1 MPNSNDQDR
10 KKLSLSGRGK
20 LSLSKTVE
28 TSQVRQSFSHGRSKT
43 VQVEVRRP
51 TRVKKPV
58 VLGGKEAPKAPE
70 PVVEVVQPEAA
81 KPEVAAT
88 EDKSVTNLTEVER
101 AARERALQQGMK
113 HDDDGATSAVTKASA
128 AIAADAGAEV
138 AEPVAPE
145 APEVPLTRREIEVQ
159 EARKIADA
167 EAAAAKAETDRLVE
181 EEAARQARAAAERA
195 VQKLEEDNAAA
206 KAKAAAPAA
215 EPRSP
220 AAPAAVAA
228 EEDANPRNRRRTTAD
243 APGRKQ
249 PAARR
254 GEQRR
259 RSSKLTIS
267 EALSDG
273 SERVRSLAAMRRAR
287 EREKARLQDSGGD
300 NAKQVRDVIIPDNIT
315 VQELSNRMAARG
327 ADLVKSLMKMGVM
340 ATINQVID
348 GDTAE
353 LLVQEFGHTPKRVS
367 EADVEIGLVGET
379 DASELLKARPPV
391 VTVMGHVDHG
401 KTSLLD
407 ALRRTSVVSGEAGGI
422 TQHIGAYQVNLK
434 SGDKITFLDT
444 PGHAAFTEMRSR
456 GATVTDLV
464 ILVVAGDDGIK
475 EQTVEAIRHAKAA
488 EVPVIVAINKMD
500 KPEADAQRVRNELLQ
515 HEIIVEEVGGDVM
528 AIEVSAMQGTGLD
541 ALEEA
546 ILLQAEVM
554 ELQANPDRAANG
566 TVIEAKMER
575 GRGSVATVLIQ
586 RGTLSVGDVFVA
598 GAEWGKVRA
607 LIDDRGQNCKTAGP
621 SFPVEVLGLGG
632 TPLAGDD
639 FVVVDS
645 EARAREIVDY
655 RQRVLREKQA
665 TAGARGTVEQM
676 LTKIASG
683 EAREVPVVIKA
694 DVHGSLEAIRSTL
707 DKLVNDQVAMRV
719 LHGAVGGINES
730 DVTLAQAS
738 GAIVIGFNVRAN
750 PQARDLARRESI
762 DIRYY
767 SIIYN
772 LIDDMKVVLT
782 GLMAPDLKEEFLG
795 NAEVKETFNIT
806 KVGKIAGCIVT
817 DGSIRRGA
825 KVRLLR
831 DNVVI
836 HEGTLKTLK
845 RFKDEVKDVR
855 EGYECGAAFEGYSDL
870 QVGDIIECFDVKEI
884 IRDFEAIEQPTAA
897 ASGST

>member
-1 MPNSNDQDR
+1 
-10 KKLSLSGRGK
+10 
-20 LSLSKTVE
+20 
-28 TSQVRQSFSHGRSKT
+28 
-43 VQVEVRRP
+43 
-51 TRVKKPV
+51 
-58 VLGGKEAPKAPE
+58 
-70 PVVEVVQPEAA
+70 
-81 KPEVAAT
+81 
-88 EDKSVTNLTEVER
+88 
-101 AARERALQQGMK
+101 
-113 HDDDGATSAVTKASA
+113 
-128 AIAADAGAEV
+128 
-138 AEPVAPE
+138 
-145 APEVPLTRREIEVQ
+145 
-159 EARKIADA
+159 
-167 EAAAAKAETDRLVE
+167 
-181 EEAARQARAAAERA
+181 
-195 VQKLEEDNAAA
+195 
-206 KAKAAAPAA
+206 
-215 EPRSP
+215 
-220 AAPAAVAA
+220 
-228 EEDANPRNRRRTTAD
+228 
-243 APGRKQ
+243 
-249 PAARR
+249 
-254 GEQRR
+254 
-259 RSSKLTIS
+259 
-267 EALSDG
+267 
-273 SERVRSLAAMRRAR
+273 
-287 EREKARLQDSGGD
+287 
-300 NAKQVRDVIIPDNIT
+300 
-315 VQELSNRMAARG
+315 
-327 ADLVKSLMKMGVM
+327 
-340 ATINQVID
+340 
-348 GDTAE
+348 
-353 LLVQEFGHTPKRVS
+353 
-367 EADVEIGLVGET
+367 
-379 DASELLKARPPV
+379 
-391 VTVMGHVDHG
+391 
-401 KTSLLD
+401 
-407 ALRRTSVVSGEAGGI
+407 VVSGEAGGI
-422 TQHIGAYQVNLK
+422 TQHIGAYQVTLQ
-434 SGDKITFLDT
+434 SGQKITFLDT

-488 EVPVIVAINKMD
+488 QVPVIVAINKMD

-528 AIEVSAMQGTGLD
+528 AVEVSATQGSGLD

-554 ELQANPDRAANG
+554 ELTANPDRVANG

-586 RGTLSVGDVFVA
+586 RGTLNVGDVFVA

-607 LIDDRGQNCKTAGP
+607 LIDDRGQNCQQAGP

-632 TPLAGDD
+632 TPVAGDD

-676 LTKIASG
+676 LTKIATG

-750 PQARDLARRESI
+750 PQARELARRESI

-795 NAEVKETFNIT
+795 NAEIKETFNIT
-806 KVGKIAGCIVT
+806 KVGKIAGCLVT

-855 EGYECGAAFEGYSDL
+855 EGYECGAAFEGYNDL
-870 QVGDIIECFDVKEI
+870 QVGDVIECFDVKEVV
-884 IRDFEAIEQPTAA
+884 RDFEASDQSLA
-897 ASGST
+897 AS

>member
-58 VLGGKEAPKAPE
+58 VLGAKEAPKAPE
-70 PVVEVVQPEAA
+70 PVVETVQ
-81 KPEVAAT
+81 PEVAALEAVT
-88 EDKSVTNLTEVER
+88 TDDKSATNLTEVER

-113 HDDDGATSAVTKASA
+113 HDDDAAVSGDSDAPA
-128 AIAADAGAEV
+128 A
-138 AEPVAPE
+138 AEPEAAVVAP
-145 APEVPLTRREIEVQ
+145 PEEPAVPLTRREAELQ
-159 EARKIADA
+159 EARAIADA
-167 EAAAAKAETDRLVE
+167 EAAAAKAESDRLVE

-195 VQKLEEDNAAA
+195 AQKLEEEAAAA
-206 KAKAAAPAA
+206 KASAARPATEPREAGGPAA
-215 EPRSP
+215 T
-220 AAPAAVAA
+220 AD
-228 EEDANPRNRRRTTAD
+228 EDSNPRNRRRPTAD

-267 EALSDG
+267 EALSDE

-287 EREKARLQDSGGD
+287 EREKARLQDSGGE
-300 NAKQVRDVIIPDNIT
+300 NLKQVRDVIIPDSIT

-327 ADLVKSLMKMGVM
+327 ADLIKSLMKMGFM

-367 EADVEIGLVGET
+367 EADVEIGLTGET
-379 DASELLKARPPV
+379 DAAELLKPRPPV

-422 TQHIGAYQVNLK
+422 TQHIGAYQVTLQ
-434 SGDKITFLDT
+434 SGQKITFLDT

-488 EVPVIVAINKMD
+488 QVPVIVAINKMD

-528 AIEVSAMQGTGLD
+528 AVEVSATQGSGLD

-554 ELQANPDRAANG
+554 ELTANPDRVANG

-586 RGTLSVGDVFVA
+586 RGTLNVGDVFVA

-607 LIDDRGQNCKTAGP
+607 LIDDRGQNCQQAGP

-632 TPLAGDD
+632 TPVAGDD

-676 LTKIASG
+676 LTKIATG

-750 PQARDLARRESI
+750 PQARELARRESI

-795 NAEVKETFNIT
+795 NAEIKETFNIT
-806 KVGKIAGCIVT
+806 KVGKIAGCLVT

-855 EGYECGAAFEGYSDL
+855 EGYECGAAFEGYNDL
-870 QVGDIIECFDVKEI
+870 QVGDVIECFDVKEVV
-884 IRDFEAIEQPTAA
+884 RDFEASDQSLA
-897 ASGST
+897 AS

>member
-58 VLGGKEAPKAPE
+58 VLGAKEAPKAPE
-70 PVVEVVQPEAA
+70 PVVETVQ
-81 KPEVAAT
+81 PEVAALEAVT
-88 EDKSVTNLTEVER
+88 TDDKSATNLTEVER
-101 AARERALQQGMK
+101 AARERALQQGRK
-113 HDDDGATSAVTKASA
+113 HDDDATVSGDSDAPA
-128 AIAADAGAEV
+128 A
-138 AEPVAPE
+138 AEPEAAVVAP
-145 APEVPLTRREIEVQ
+145 PEEPAVPLTRREAELQ
-159 EARKIADA
+159 EARAIADA
-167 EAAAAKAETDRLVE
+167 EAAAAKAESDRLVE

-195 VQKLEEDNAAA
+195 AQKLEEEAAAA
-206 KAKAAAPAA
+206 KASAARPVTEPREAGGPAA
-215 EPRSP
+215 T
-220 AAPAAVAA
+220 AD
-228 EEDANPRNRRRTTAD
+228 EDSNPRNRRRPTAD

-267 EALSDG
+267 EALSDE

-287 EREKARLQDSGGD
+287 EREKARLQDSGGE
-300 NAKQVRDVIIPDNIT
+300 NLKQVRDVIIPDSIT

-327 ADLVKSLMKMGVM
+327 ADLIKSLMKMGFM

-367 EADVEIGLVGET
+367 EADVEIGLTGET
-379 DASELLKARPPV
+379 DAAELLKPRPPV

-422 TQHIGAYQVNLK
+422 TQHIGAYQVTLQ
-434 SGDKITFLDT
+434 SGQKITFLDT

-488 EVPVIVAINKMD
+488 QVPVIVAINKMD

-528 AIEVSAMQGTGLD
+528 AVEVSATQGSGLD

-554 ELQANPDRAANG
+554 ELTANPDRVANG

-586 RGTLSVGDVFVA
+586 RGTLNVGDVFVA

-607 LIDDRGQNCKTAGP
+607 LIDDRGQNCQQAGP

-632 TPLAGDD
+632 TPVAGDD

-676 LTKIASG
+676 LTKIATG

-750 PQARDLARRESI
+750 PQARELARRESI

-795 NAEVKETFNIT
+795 NAEIKETFNIT
-806 KVGKIAGCIVT
+806 KVGKIAGCLVT

-855 EGYECGAAFEGYSDL
+855 EGYECGAAFEGYNDL
-870 QVGDIIECFDVKEI
+870 QVGDVIECFDVKEVV
-884 IRDFEAIEQPTAA
+884 RDFEASDQSLA
-897 ASGST
+897 AS

>member
-58 VLGGKEAPKAPE
+58 VLGAKEAPKAPE
-70 PVVEVVQPEAA
+70 PVAETVQ
-81 KPEVAAT
+81 PEVAAPEAVTT

-113 HDDDGATSAVTKASA
+113 HDDDAAVSSDSDVPAVAELESAV
-128 AIAADAGAEV
+128 
-138 AEPVAPE
+138 VAP
-145 APEVPLTRREIEVQ
+145 PEEPAVPLTRREAELQ
-159 EARKIADA
+159 EARAIADA
-167 EAAAAKAETDRLVE
+167 EAAAAKAESDRLVE

-195 VQKLEEDNAAA
+195 SQKLEEEAAAA
-206 KAKAAAPAA
+206 KASAARPVTEPREAGGPAA
-215 EPRSP
+215 TTDDDS
-220 AAPAAVAA
+220 
-228 EEDANPRNRRRTTAD
+228 NPRNRRRLTAD

-267 EALSDG
+267 EALSDE

-287 EREKARLQDSGGD
+287 EREKARLQDSSSE
-300 NAKQVRDVIIPDNIT
+300 NLKQVRDVIIPDSIT

-327 ADLVKSLMKMGVM
+327 ADLIKSLMKMGFM

-367 EADVEIGLVGET
+367 EADVEIGLAGET
-379 DASELLKARPPV
+379 DAAELLKPRPPV

-422 TQHIGAYQVNLK
+422 TQHIGAYQVTLQ
-434 SGDKITFLDT
+434 SGQKITFLDT

-488 EVPVIVAINKMD
+488 QVPVIVAINKMD

-528 AIEVSAMQGTGLD
+528 AVEVSATQGSGLD

-554 ELQANPDRAANG
+554 ELTANPDRVANG

-586 RGTLSVGDVFVA
+586 RGTLNVGDVFVA

-607 LIDDRGQNCKTAGP
+607 LIDDRGQNCQQAGP

-632 TPLAGDD
+632 TPVAGDD

-676 LTKIASG
+676 LTKIATG

-750 PQARDLARRESI
+750 PQARELARRESI

-795 NAEVKETFNIT
+795 NAEIKETFNIT
-806 KVGKIAGCIVT
+806 KVGKIAGCLVT
-817 DGSIRRGA
+817 NGSIRRGA

-855 EGYECGAAFEGYSDL
+855 EGYECGAAFEGYNDL
-870 QVGDIIECFDVKEI
+870 QVGDVIECFDVKEVV
-884 IRDFEAIEQPTAA
+884 RDFEASDQSLA
-897 ASGST
+897 AS

>member
-58 VLGGKEAPKAPE
+58 VLGAKEAPKAPE
-70 PVVEVVQPEAA
+70 PVVETVQ
-81 KPEVAAT
+81 PEVAAPEAVT
-88 EDKSVTNLTEVER
+88 TDDKSATNLTEVER

-113 HDDDGATSAVTKASA
+113 HDDDAAVSGDSGAPA
-128 AIAADAGAEV
+128 A
-138 AEPVAPE
+138 AEPEAAVVAP
-145 APEVPLTRREIEVQ
+145 PEEPAVPLTRREAELQ
-159 EARKIADA
+159 EARAIADA
-167 EAAAAKAETDRLVE
+167 EAAAAKAESDRLVE
-181 EEAARQARAAAERA
+181 EEAARQAHAAAERA
-195 VQKLEEDNAAA
+195 AQKLEEEAAAA
-206 KAKAAAPAA
+206 KASAARPVTEPREAGGPAA
-215 EPRSP
+215 TADDDS
-220 AAPAAVAA
+220 
-228 EEDANPRNRRRTTAD
+228 NPRNRRRPTAD

-267 EALSDG
+267 EALSDE

-287 EREKARLQDSGGD
+287 EREKARLQDSGGE
-300 NAKQVRDVIIPDNIT
+300 NLKQVRDVIIPDSIT

-327 ADLVKSLMKMGVM
+327 ADLIKSLMKMGFM

-348 GDTAE
+348 ADTAE

-367 EADVEIGLVGET
+367 EADVEIGLTGET
-379 DASELLKARPPV
+379 DAAELLKPRPPV

-422 TQHIGAYQVNLK
+422 TQHIGAYQVTLQ
-434 SGDKITFLDT
+434 SGQKITFLDT

-488 EVPVIVAINKMD
+488 QVPVIVAINKMD

-528 AIEVSAMQGTGLD
+528 AVEVSATQGSGLD

-554 ELQANPDRAANG
+554 ELTANPDRVANG

-586 RGTLSVGDVFVA
+586 RGTLNVGDVFVA

-607 LIDDRGQNCKTAGP
+607 LIDDRGQNCQQAGP

-632 TPLAGDD
+632 TPVAGDD

-676 LTKIASG
+676 LTKIATG

-750 PQARDLARRESI
+750 PQARELARRESI

-795 NAEVKETFNIT
+795 NAEIKETFNIT
-806 KVGKIAGCIVT
+806 KVGKIAGCLVT

-855 EGYECGAAFEGYSDL
+855 EGYECGAAFEGYNDL
-870 QVGDIIECFDVKEI
+870 QVGDVIECFDVKEVV
-884 IRDFEAIEQPTAA
+884 RDFEASDQSLA
-897 ASGST
+897 AS

>member
-58 VLGGKEAPKAPE
+58 VLGAKEAPKAPE
-70 PVVEVVQPEAA
+70 PVVETVQ
-81 KPEVAAT
+81 PEVAAPEAVT
-88 EDKSVTNLTEVER
+88 TDDKSATNLTEVER

-113 HDDDGATSAVTKASA
+113 HDDDAAVSGDSGAPA
-128 AIAADAGAEV
+128 A
-138 AEPVAPE
+138 AEPEATVVAP
-145 APEVPLTRREIEVQ
+145 PEEPAVPLTRREAELQ
-159 EARKIADA
+159 EARAIADA
-167 EAAAAKAETDRLVE
+167 EAAAAKAESVRLVE

-195 VQKLEEDNAAA
+195 AQKLEEEAAAA
-206 KAKAAAPAA
+206 KASAARPVTEPREAGGPAA
-215 EPRSP
+215 TADDDS
-220 AAPAAVAA
+220 
-228 EEDANPRNRRRTTAD
+228 NPRNRRRPTAD

-267 EALSDG
+267 EALSDE

-287 EREKARLQDSGGD
+287 EREKARLQDSGGE
-300 NAKQVRDVIIPDNIT
+300 NLKQVRDVIIPDSIT

-327 ADLVKSLMKMGVM
+327 ADLIKSLMKMGFM

-367 EADVEIGLVGET
+367 EADVEIGLTGET
-379 DASELLKARPPV
+379 DAAELLKPRPPV

-422 TQHIGAYQVNLK
+422 TQHIGAYQVTLQ
-434 SGDKITFLDT
+434 SGQKITFLDT

-488 EVPVIVAINKMD
+488 QVPVIVAINKMD

-528 AIEVSAMQGTGLD
+528 AVEVSATQGSGLD

-554 ELQANPDRAANG
+554 ELTANPDRVANG

-586 RGTLSVGDVFVA
+586 RGTLNVGDVFVA

-607 LIDDRGQNCKTAGP
+607 LIDDRGQNCQQAGP

-632 TPLAGDD
+632 TPVAGDD

-676 LTKIASG
+676 LTKIATG

-750 PQARDLARRESI
+750 PQARELARRESI

-795 NAEVKETFNIT
+795 NAEIKETFNIT
-806 KVGKIAGCIVT
+806 KVGKIAGCLVT

-855 EGYECGAAFEGYSDL
+855 EGYECGAAFEGYNDL
-870 QVGDIIECFDVKEI
+870 QVGDVIECFDVKEVV
-884 IRDFEAIEQPTAA
+884 RDFEASDQSLA
-897 ASGST
+897 AS

>member
-1 MPNSNDQDR
+1 MSNSNDQDR

-58 VLGGKEAPKAPE
+58 VLGAKEAPKTPE
-70 PVVEVVQPEAA
+70 PIFETVQPEVVTP
-81 KPEVAAT
+81 KAT
-88 EDKSVTNLTEVER
+88 ASEDKSVTNLTEVER

-113 HDDDGATSAVTKASA
+113 HDDEDVAVSAVS
-128 AIAADAGAEV
+128 DSPAEV
-138 AEPVAPE
+138 NAEPVAV
-145 APEVPLTRREIEVQ
+145 EVREEPAAPLTRREAELQ
-159 EARKIADA
+159 EARLIADA
-167 EAAAAKAETDRLVE
+167 EAAAAKAESDRLVE
-181 EEAARQARAAAERA
+181 EEAARQARAAADRA
-195 VQKLEEDNAAA
+195 AQKLEEEI
-206 KAKAAAPAA
+206 APAKGNA
-215 EPRSP
+215 VQSATNAREAANP
-220 AAPAAVAA
+220 AAAVAA
-228 EEDANPRNRRRTTAD
+228 DEDSNPRNRRRATPD

-267 EALSDG
+267 EALSDE

-287 EREKARLQDSGGD
+287 EREKARLQDSSSE
-300 NAKQVRDVIIPDNIT
+300 NFKQVRDVIIPDSIT

-327 ADLVKSLMKMGVM
+327 ADLIKSLMKMGFM
-340 ATINQVID
+340 ATINEVID

-367 EADVEIGLVGET
+367 EADVEIGLTGET
-379 DASELLKARPPV
+379 DAAELLKPRPPV

-422 TQHIGAYQVNLK
+422 TQHIGAYQVTLQ
-434 SGDKITFLDT
+434 SGQKITFLDT

-488 EVPVIVAINKMD
+488 QVPVIVAINKMD
-500 KPEADAQRVRNELLQ
+500 KPDADAQRVRNELLQ

-528 AIEVSAMQGTGLD
+528 AVEVSATQGSGLD

-554 ELQANPDRAANG
+554 ELTANPDRVANG

-586 RGTLSVGDVFVA
+586 RGTLNVGDVFVA

-607 LIDDRGQNCKTAGP
+607 LIDDRGQNCQQASP

-632 TPLAGDD
+632 TPVAGDD

-676 LTKIASG
+676 LTKIATG

-750 PQARDLARRESI
+750 PQARELARRESI

-795 NAEVKETFNIT
+795 NAEIKETFNIT
-806 KVGKIAGCIVT
+806 KVGKIAGCLVT

-855 EGYECGAAFEGYSDL
+855 EGYECGAAFEGYNDL
-870 QVGDIIECFDVKEI
+870 QVGDVIECFDVKEVV
-884 IRDFEAIEQPTAA
+884 RDFEASDQSLA
-897 ASGST
+897 AS

>member
-1 MPNSNDQDR
+1 
-10 KKLSLSGRGK
+10 
-20 LSLSKTVE
+20 
-28 TSQVRQSFSHGRSKT
+28 
-43 VQVEVRRP
+43 
-51 TRVKKPV
+51 
-58 VLGGKEAPKAPE
+58 
-70 PVVEVVQPEAA
+70 
-81 KPEVAAT
+81 
-88 EDKSVTNLTEVER
+88 
-101 AARERALQQGMK
+101 
-113 HDDDGATSAVTKASA
+113 
-128 AIAADAGAEV
+128 
-138 AEPVAPE
+138 
-145 APEVPLTRREIEVQ
+145 VPLTRREAELQ
-159 EARKIADA
+159 EARAIADA
-167 EAAAAKAETDRLVE
+167 EAAAAKAESDRLVE

-195 VQKLEEDNAAA
+195 AQKLEEEAAAA
-206 KAKAAAPAA
+206 KASAARPVTEPREAGGPAA
-215 EPRSP
+215 TADDDS
-220 AAPAAVAA
+220 
-228 EEDANPRNRRRTTAD
+228 NPRNRRRPTAD

-267 EALSDG
+267 EALSDE

-287 EREKARLQDSGGD
+287 EREKARLQDSGGE
-300 NAKQVRDVIIPDNIT
+300 NLKQVRDVIIPDSIT

-327 ADLVKSLMKMGVM
+327 ADLIKSLMKMGFM

-367 EADVEIGLVGET
+367 EADVEIGLTGET
-379 DASELLKARPPV
+379 DAAELLKPRPPV

-422 TQHIGAYQVNLK
+422 TQHIGAYQVTLQ
-434 SGDKITFLDT
+434 SGQKITFLDT

-488 EVPVIVAINKMD
+488 QVPVIVAINKMD

-528 AIEVSAMQGTGLD
+528 AVEVSATQGSGLD

-554 ELQANPDRAANG
+554 ELTANPDRVANG

-586 RGTLSVGDVFVA
+586 RGTLNVGDVFVA

-607 LIDDRGQNCKTAGP
+607 LIDDRGQNCQQAGP

-632 TPLAGDD
+632 TPVAGDD

-676 LTKIASG
+676 LTKIATG

-750 PQARDLARRESI
+750 PQARELARRESI

-795 NAEVKETFNIT
+795 NAEIKETFNIT
-806 KVGKIAGCIVT
+806 KVGKIAGCLVT

-855 EGYECGAAFEGYSDL
+855 EGYECGAAFEGYNDL
-870 QVGDIIECFDVKEI
+870 QVGDVIECFDVKEVV
-884 IRDFEAIEQPTAA
+884 RDFEASDQSLA
-897 ASGST
+897 AS